1 MGVVLET
8 TNFAMVATVVI
19 LYVYFL
25 VRVSCH
31 AGLIECVV
39 GSYNNSFT

>member
-1 MGVVLET
+1 MSFHRIFLLEVLYYGVVLET

-25 VRVSCH
+25 V
-31 AGLIECVV
+31 
-39 GSYNNSFT
+39 